1 MTVYLIDHSDSVGL
15 YSHCKYLEQLPQRIE
30 VFKLDLGLV
39 PPREV
44 GKYLEPALLQTTER
58 SKREVSLWPDMVKS
72 LRVLHQDFSL
82 FIRET
87 NRFVD
92 QLTAYKQ
99 LKDRDG
105 LRENINTI
113 AVGVAPFNMI
123 NKLGISASSKSPEVV
138 ALVRQKLQHFEE
150 RFSSKATAME
160 QIRQSVLGVIPRFI
174 DFMST
179 KIADHEAKHRRN
191 NQPLPAAVLDQ
202 LDTAKSKVHWSDKQ
216 YLYGLQAASNMGTYC
231 SRMEILLQDA
241 RAELV
246 GINEQSNLK
255 ALALNMSL
263 MGVRTTE
270 AESLAK
276 RVQEML

>member
-39 PPREV
+39 PPQEV
-44 GKYLEPALLQTTER
+44 GKHLEPALLQTTER
-58 SKREVSLWPDMVKS
+58 AKREVSLWPDMVKS
-72 LRVLHQDFSL
+72 LQLLHQDFSV

-105 LRENINTI
+105 LSENINTV

-150 RFSSKATAME
+150 RFASNATAME

-174 DFMST
+174 DFMNT
-179 KIADHEAKHRRN
+179 RIADHEAKHRRN
-191 NQPLPAAVLDQ
+191 DQPLPAAVLEQ
-202 LDTAKSKVHWSDKQ
+202 LDTARSKVHWSDKQ

-231 SRMEILLQDA
+231 SRMAILLQDA

-246 GINEQSNLK
+246 GINEQSNVK

-263 MGVRTTE
+263 MGARSTE

>member
-30 VFKLDLGLV
+30 VFKLDLELV
-39 PPREV
+39 PPKEV
-44 GKYLEPALLQTTER
+44 GKHLEPSLLQTTER
-58 SKREVSLWPDMVKS
+58 AKREVSLWPDMVKS
-72 LRVLHQDFSL
+72 LQVLHQDFSL

-92 QLTAYKQ
+92 QLTTYKQ

-138 ALVRQKLQHFEE
+138 ALVQQKLQHFEE
-150 RFSSKATAME
+150 RFASKATAME

-174 DFMST
+174 DFMNT
-179 KIADHEAKHRRN
+179 KIADHEAKHHRN
-191 NQPLPAAVLDQ
+191 NQPLPAAVLEK
-202 LDTAKSKVHWSDKQ
+202 LDTARSKVHWSDKQ

-231 SRMEILLQDA
+231 SRMAILLKDA

-246 GINEQSNLK
+246 GINEQSNIK